1 MIRPEEI
8 APLLASL
15 RAAIADVFKPEL
27 STDKGRALADA
38 ALLALDRMLTDLDK
52 GDAIAAQQLRTW
64 DELRAALP
72 SVGLGKLP
80 TLAEGSSGFL
90 GAVSRLQHGADDI
103 QKLLDEKTG
112 LVTLTERMAAG
123 DANTKA
129 WFRKCVG
136 TLSDIYEASQPVVPK
151 SAAQEEGAT
160 PDLAAAMRKMR
171 DTLNAHLPK
180 RLPKLPANPVTEVR
194 LLSGGNCKQTA
205 LITLAPNDVLPPR
218 VVLRLDI
225 ANSITG
231 TSVVDEYPFIEK
243 AWAAGVKTPQP
254 LLLEADASVL
264 GGSFM
269 LMEEAANVVP
279 SGTYFPEDRMRE
291 PSRVGAGFGK
301 EIAATLAHL
310 HSKTRVSD
318 ASKVPDYIQMTRDSC
333 AAWNKLTPKA
343 PLSLTMDLSYAWL
356 LAHPLPKDRP
366 YCIVHGDF
374 GSHNMLVRNGRLAA
388 VVDWELAY
396 IGDPADDLAQ
406 VRMLLL
412 PGVMEWK
419 DFVRE
424 YVAAGGDPRAC
435 DEQAVAWFC
444 VSLMIK
450 HGLFNLNMRT
460 TFLRGERTDVGAASL
475 ITHYNER
482 ICQYQ
487 ARALKIAM
495 DLTDQ

>member
-15 RAAIADVFKPEL
+15 RAAVADVFKPEL
-27 STDKGRALADA
+27 NSDKARALADA
-38 ALLALDRMLTDLDK
+38 ALLSLDRMLADLRS
-52 GDAIAAQQLRTW
+52 GETIASSRLSTW

-72 SVGLGKLP
+72 GLGLGELP
-80 TLAEGSSGFL
+80 QPVAPAGFL
-90 GAVSRLQHGADDI
+90 GAMQRLQGDVDAI
-103 QKLLDEKTG
+103 QQRLDEKTG
-112 LVTLTERMAAG
+112 LPTLTERLARG
-123 DANTKA
+123 DAKTQV
-129 WFRKCVG
+129 WFRKAV
-136 TLSDIYEASQPVVPK
+136 TALSDIYEASQPVVPK
-151 SAAQEEGAT
+151 AVTQEEGAA

-171 DTLNAHLPK
+171 DALNAHLPK
-180 RLPKLPANPVTEVR
+180 RLPKLPANPVTDVR

-205 LITLAPNDVLPPR
+205 LVTLTPNDVLPPR

-231 TSVVDEYPFIEK
+231 TSVVDEYPYIKK
-243 AWAAGVKTPQP
+243 AWAVGVKTPKP

-291 PSRVGAGFGK
+291 PSRVGPEFGK
-301 EIAATLAHL
+301 EIAATLAYL
-310 HSKTRVSD
+310 HSKTRTND
-318 ASKVPDYIQMTRDSC
+318 ASQVPDYVKMTRDSC

-343 PLSLTMDLSYAWL
+343 PLSMTMDLSYAWL

-374 GSHNMLVRNGRLAA
+374 GSHNMLVRDGHLAA

-406 VRMLLL
+406 VRMLML

-419 DFVRE
+419 DFMRE

-460 TFLRGERTDVGAASL
+460 TFLRGERTDIGAASL

-495 DLTDQ
+495 DSTA